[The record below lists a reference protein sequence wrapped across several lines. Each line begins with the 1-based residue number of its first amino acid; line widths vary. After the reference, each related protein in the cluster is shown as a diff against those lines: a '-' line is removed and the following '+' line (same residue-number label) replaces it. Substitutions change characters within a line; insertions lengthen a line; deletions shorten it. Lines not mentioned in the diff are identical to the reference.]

1 MYSFL
6 SPFIAL
12 ICNKSLVT
20 GCFPRKYRHAV
31 VFPLLKKHNLDA
43 SQPKNFRPVSNL
55 PYLSKILEKVVQSQL
70 QKFLDEHNMMPHISL
85 PAGISIAPRQHCCG
99 STVTVATDQRAK
111 DLD

>member
-1 MYSFL
+1 VFDQETMYSFL
-6 SPFIAL
+6 S
-12 ICNKSLVT
+12 
-20 GCFPRKYRHAV
+20 RKYRHAV